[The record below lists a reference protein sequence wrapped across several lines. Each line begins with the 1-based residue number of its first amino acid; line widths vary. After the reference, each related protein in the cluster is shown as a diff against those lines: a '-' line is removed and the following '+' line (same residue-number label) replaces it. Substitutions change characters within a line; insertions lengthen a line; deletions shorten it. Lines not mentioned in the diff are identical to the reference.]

1 MMGVGKINELQRKT
15 KDNTRIKPEFVFNKG
30 GGPEKNY
37 FFRSLLLLVVPWTIY
52 ILGPFF
58 WETES
63 MIAKTNF
70 TLGPIK
76 KSLCFV
82 LL

>member
-1 MMGVGKINELQRKT
+1 MMIDDDDEKGHIQKAIYVNFVSWDTKPPFVSYFAREKILHPIFFLENES
-15 KDNTRIKPEFVFNKG
+15 I
-30 GGPEKNY
+30 
-37 FFRSLLLLVVPWTIY
+37 
-52 ILGPFF
+52 
-58 WETES
+58 
-63 MIAKTNF
+63 IAKTNF